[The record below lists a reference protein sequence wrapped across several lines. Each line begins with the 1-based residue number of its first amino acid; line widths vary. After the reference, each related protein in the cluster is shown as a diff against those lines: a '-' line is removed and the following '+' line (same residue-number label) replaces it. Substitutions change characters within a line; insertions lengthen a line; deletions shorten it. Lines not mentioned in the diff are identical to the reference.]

1 MRQRSSHTDLSR
13 RTSIEPPL
21 AMGDLML
28 GSDGFATW
36 LEAGRE
42 SVVQKSALQHSQP
55 MYRIA
60 LLEKIT
66 LRPSAS
72 VVLYLQSQTHAC
84 RLQQGNVQL
93 LDMLAVSRADSRP
106 CKEQHAW

>member
-1 MRQRSSHTDLSR
+1 M
-13 RTSIEPPL
+13 
-21 AMGDLML
+21 
-28 GSDGFATW
+28 
-36 LEAGRE
+36 
-42 SVVQKSALQHSQP
+42 VQKTALQHSQP

-72 VVLYLQSQTHAC
+72 VVLYLQFQTHAC

-93 LDMLAVSRADSRP
+93 LDCNCLICWQCLVLIAALQR
-106 CKEQHAW
+106 EHAW